1 MGKFEP
7 GQLLATASIAD
18 DMERSAAFREGV
30 TEALRRHLSGDWG
43 DLDPEDTQTNED
55 ALLDGSRLFSAYHV
69 QGVKIWIITEAK
81 DDQGRRSATTIL
93 RPEEY

>member
-1 MGKFEP
+1 M
-7 GQLLATASIAD
+7 
-18 DMERSAAFREGV
+18 
-30 TEALRRHLSGDWG
+30 RRHLSGDWG